1 MHVVQLFNRSG
12 AHPSG
17 YHAFGRSLQDICG
30 WCIMCTKQEFLHGC
44 LHHDAEGPVVAY
56 DHLDDHLPPMKWVP
70 LPLVT
75 LGEGIND
82 HTCQWLCCTIWLM
95 GPSDAMTPSQ
105 VLDNVAGRVLD
116 VLPTCLM

>member
-1 MHVVQLFNRSG
+1 
-12 AHPSG
+12 
-17 YHAFGRSLQDICG
+17 
-30 WCIMCTKQEFLHGC
+30 MCTKEEFLCGW
-44 LHHDAEGPVVAY
+44 LHHDAKGPVVAY

-70 LPLVT
+70 LPFVT

-82 HTCQWLCCTIWLM
+82 CTCWWLCCTIWLM
-95 GPSDAMTPSQ
+95 GLSDAMTPSQ